1 MRNVLYLIRYSRP
14 IIIISFKQRSSDTK
28 EAPALQKTE
37 ATFVF
42 TTIIPSTELTTL
54 WKHLRILSKEDDQT
68 WKIGTIFW
76 TIDSKVEVCLFTVSQ
91 IAQTRLGRSN
101 NVQRFD
107 CLLPSIKISTLAKK
121 RIFSIWI
128 RCNLQNLDGHLWT
141 TLP

>member
-54 WKHLRILSKEDDQT
+54 
-68 WKIGTIFW
+68 
-76 TIDSKVEVCLFTVSQ
+76 
-91 IAQTRLGRSN
+91 
-101 NVQRFD
+101 
-107 CLLPSIKISTLAKK
+107 
-121 RIFSIWI
+121 
-128 RCNLQNLDGHLWT
+128 
-141 TLP
+141 